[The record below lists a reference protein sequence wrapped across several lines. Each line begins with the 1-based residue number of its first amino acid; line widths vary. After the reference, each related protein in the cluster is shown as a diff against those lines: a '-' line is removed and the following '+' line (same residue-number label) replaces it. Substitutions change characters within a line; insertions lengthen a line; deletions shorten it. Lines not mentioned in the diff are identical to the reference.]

1 MKKMRK
7 IISLLLASLMVFSM
21 VGCGSKKADTT
32 VTNAPTNA
40 ATEENT
46 TEEQTEAK
54 TDAPTKA
61 PENLP
66 TELTINLHYLREDG
80 AYTGWNVWLWADG
93 GEGNAYQFGTETDDK
108 GVVTSATLPAGTS
121 KIGYIVRLNEW
132 EKKDVDAD
140 QFIELSGIIAGSVD
154 VYVTSGKPGCEIVPG
169 EDCLKGLSVK
179 KAELNGDF
187 KSITI
192 VFTEEYKDEHTILV
206 KDAEGKEL
214 ATEEFKVNDKDATK
228 ATVNLKEE
236 VDKFGKYVISLDGI
250 EFDVTVPS
258 YFSTQA
264 FEDEYTYEGDDLGA
278 TWTKDSTTFKVWAPT
293 AKKVTVNTYKS
304 GLKGTDDLIKS
315 YEMKAEDKGVWSV
328 KVDEDLNGVYYLYEV
343 DFGTSKVEAC
353 DPYAKAV
360 GVNGDRAMVIDL
372 ESTNPEEWDKDTN
385 PNKDLNATDASVWE
399 VHIRD
404 FSSDS
409 SSGMK
414 NVGKYLAFTEKGT
427 KNPTGQSTG
436 IDHIVDLGVT
446 HVQIGPAYDYA
457 TVNETK
463 LDTPQFNWGYDP
475 KNYNAP
481 EGSYSTDP
489 YDGAVRVGEFKQMV
503 KSLHDN
509 GLSVVMDVVYNHTYN
524 TTYCYNQ
531 IVPDFFYRPGSN
543 GSGCGNDVASERAM
557 VSKFIVDSV
566 VYWAK
571 EYHIDGFR
579 FDLVGLID
587 IDTIKACREELD
599 KIDPS
604 IILYGEGWSMSTK
617 TTKNVELATQF
628 YVNKIDG
635 FAMFSDTIR
644 DAIKGSVFNA
654 TEKGYVN
661 GDLGRLSTIKKAV
674 TGNTDW
680 AGKGSQA
687 IVYASCHDNYTLWDE
702 INMSN
707 PDDSLEDKI
716 KQNLLSAAIV
726 YTAQGTPFIL
736 AGEEFL
742 RTKPGAKEG
751 TFDYNSYASSDAVNS
766 IKWATLND
774 ANYQKV
780 FEYYKGMIAFRKAH
794 ASLRV
799 MDEADKY
806 YKFTDGTDKGVL
818 AYELSGVEGEVSD
831 SIFVVY
837 NPLKTATTV
846 TLPDGEWTIC
856 VQGDKAGTE
865 SLGTATGSITV
876 DAITATILVK
886 GATK

>member
-7 IISLLLASLMVFSM
+7 IISLLLASLMVFSI
-21 VGCGSKKADTT
+21 VGCGSKKVNSN
-32 VTNAPTNA
+32 VTDAPT
-40 ATEENT
+40 EET
-46 TEEQTEAK
+46 TSEVKTEAE

-66 TELTINLHYLREDG
+66 TELTLNVHYLRTDG
-80 AYTGWNVWLWADG
+80 NYTGWNVWLWPEG
-93 GEGNAYQFGTETDDK
+93 GDGNAYQFGTEADDK
-108 GVVTSATLPAGTS
+108 GVVTTATFPAGTS
-121 KIGYIVRLNEW
+121 KLGYIVRLNEW
-132 EKKDVDAD
+132 EKKDVESD
-140 QFIELSGIIAGSVD
+140 QFVELTGIIAGTVD
-154 VYVTSGKPGCEIVPG
+154 IYITSGTAGCEIVPG
-169 EDCLKGLSVK
+169 EDCVKGISIK
-179 KAELNGDF
+179 KAELDGDF
-187 KSITI
+187 KTI
-192 VFTEEYKDEHTILV
+192 NVVFTEEYTTDHEITV
-206 KDAEGKEL
+206 KDANGEDISVESVKTG
-214 ATEEFKVNDKDATK
+214 TDATK
-228 ATVNLKEE
+228 ATVTLKEE
-236 VDKFGKYVISLDGI
+236 VDKFGKYTISLDGI
-250 EFDVTVPS
+250 EFEVTVPS

-278 TWTKDSTTFKVWAPT
+278 TWTKNSTTFKVWAPT
-293 AKKVTVNTYKS
+293 AKNVKVNTYKE
-304 GLKGTDDLIKS
+304 GLKGVDDLIKS
-315 YEMKAEDKGVWSV
+315 YEMKSEDKGVWSV
-328 KVDEDLNGVYYLYEV
+328 TVDGDLNGVYYLYEV

-353 DPYAKAV
+353 DPYARAV

-372 ESTNPEEWDKDTN
+372 ESTNPEGWDKDTN
-385 PNKDLNATDASVWE
+385 PNKDLNPTDASIWE

-414 NVGKYLAFTEKGT
+414 NVGKYLAFTETGT
-427 KNPTGQSTG
+427 TNATGQSTG

-489 YDGAVRVGEFKQMV
+489 YNGAVRVSEFKQMV

-524 TTYCYNQ
+524 TSYCYNQ
-531 IVPDFFYRPGSN
+531 IVPDFFYRPNSN

-587 IDTIKACREELD
+587 VDTIKAIREELD

-604 IILYGEGWSMSTK
+604 IILYGEGWSMTTNVTK
-617 TTKNVELATQF
+617 SDTKLATQIF
-628 YVNKIDG
+628 VPGLDG

-661 GDLGRLSTIKKAV
+661 GELSKTNTIKNAIMGK
-674 TGNTDW
+674 TDW
-680 AGKGSQA
+680 GDKGSHA
-687 IVYASCHDNYTLWDE
+687 IVYASCHDNMTLWDE
-702 INMSN
+702 ISSSN
-707 PDDSLEDKI
+707 GSDSLEDRI

-736 AGEEFL
+736 AGEEML

-751 TFDYNSYASSDAVNS
+751 TFDHNSYKSSDAVNS
-766 IKWATLND
+766 IKWSTLND
-774 ANYQKV
+774 ADYQRV

-794 ASLRV
+794 ASFRV
-799 MDEADKY
+799 MDRATDY
-806 YKFTDGTDKGVL
+806 YKFTDGTDKGVI
-818 AYELSGVEGEVSD
+818 AYELSGVKDEVAD

-837 NPLKTATTV
+837 NPLSTATTV
-846 TLPDGEWTIC
+846 TLPDGDWTIC

-865 SLGTATGSITV
+865 SLGTAKGSITV
-876 DAITATILVK
+876 DAITCTILVK